1 MPPPKDLINISGI
14 SKDALRKELLEA
26 LKSSIIKEDTRE
38 FLKDHRKLSWL
49 IDEGLRYAV
58 KVYVKPKDF
67 VGASGLGERCD
78 ADTVLNIAGIP
89 KKELLLEL
97 LKNAEVASFFC
108 TREPPS
114 LDIDEIWKE
123 YEELTRYI
131 SLVDY
136 LRGRCLKV
144 DISGNTMNPSTFDS
158 EYGEGK
164 FAEIVDK
171 LRGRYPLPRDR
182 KEGNNSVEDHK
193 TN

>member
-1 MPPPKDLINISGI
+1 MHSHHSHPPKLDLNQSFFPECLPPKAAGV
-14 SKDALRKELLEA
+14 SLTPV
-26 LKSSIIKEDTRE
+26 KS
-38 FLKDHRKLSWL
+38 KLSPVHTNH
-49 IDEGLRYAV
+49 IQV
-58 KVYVKPKDF
+58 
-67 VGASGLGERCD
+67 
-78 ADTVLNIAGIP
+78 NIAGIP

>member
-1 MPPPKDLINISGI
+1 MS
-14 SKDALRKELLEA
+14 SA
-26 LKSSIIKEDTRE
+26 KSSR
-38 FLKDHRKLSWL
+38 
-49 IDEGLRYAV
+49 V
-58 KVYVKPKDF
+58 
-67 VGASGLGERCD
+67 
-78 ADTVLNIAGIP
+78 NIAGIP

-97 LKNAEVASFFC
+97 LKNAEVA
-108 TREPPS
+108 S

-144 DISGNTMNPSTFDS
+144 DISGNTVNPSTFDS

-171 LRGRYPLPRDR
+171 LRGRYPLSRDR